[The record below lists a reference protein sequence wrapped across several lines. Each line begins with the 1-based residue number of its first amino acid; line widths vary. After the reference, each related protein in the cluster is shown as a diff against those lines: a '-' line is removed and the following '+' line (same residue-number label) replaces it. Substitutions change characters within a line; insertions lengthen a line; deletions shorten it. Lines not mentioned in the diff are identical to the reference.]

1 MSHLNA
7 AHDYHDEIK
16 AGLVLFLD
24 PAKFGNSEVSHGAVP
39 VQGGHYFVCLGR
51 SGSTLSR
58 WFPVFSAN
66 DGTKTLLPG
75 VKAGIDHWTKASSFY
90 YRNQVWT
97 LEDAVVNAAAYADT
111 ATQQGLRNSIALPT
125 DFENI

>member
-7 AHDYHDEIK
+7 FHDYRDEIK

-24 PAKFGNSEVSHGAVP
+24 PAEFGDSEVSRGAVP

-51 SGSTLSR
+51 SGTTLSR
-58 WFPVFSAN
+58 WFPVFSTN
-66 DGTKTLLPG
+66 DGTKTSLPG
-75 VKAGIDHWTKASSFY
+75 AKAGIDHWTRSESFY

-97 LEDAVVNAAAYADT
+97 LEDAVVNAAAYADA
-111 ATQQGLRNSIALPT
+111 ATHQGLRNSITLPP